1 MEVGEKQLKQR
12 ALAVL
17 GARGGHRDFRLDLI
31 ALALKG
37 KKVDFGKVLSMID
50 EMVVLLGKEQA
61 ADDEKKAYCE
71 AELDKAEDEQK
82 ELEHAVADLEKS
94 IEESKGNIATLTTEI
109 EDLQQGIIDLDKAV
123 AEATEQRKK
132 ENEENTETLAAN
144 NAAKDIIGI
153 AKNRLNKFY
162 NPKLYKA
169 APKRELTAEERI
181 SVNLGGTM
189 APTNAP
195 GGIAGTGVAVLVAV
209 AAQGAPPPP
218 PETFG
223 AYQKQG
229 EASGG
234 VMAMMDM
241 LVADLD
247 KEIQEM
253 EFEETDA
260 QKEYEEF
267 MAASAAK
274 RAADAKSIT
283 EKEAA
288 KAGLEAE
295 IEKMTLEH
303 KATMEAAMAKGEQL
317 KDLHLECDWLLENFE
332 VRKEARAG
340 EVDALKKAKA
350 VLSGADYSLVQTKV
364 QRHLRGRL

>member
-1 MEVGEKQLKQR
+1 
-12 ALAVL
+12 
-17 GARGGHRDFRLDLI
+17 
-31 ALALKG
+31 
-37 KKVDFGKVLSMID
+37 
-50 EMVVLLGKEQA
+50 
-61 ADDEKKAYCE
+61 
-71 AELDKAEDEQK
+71 
-82 ELEHAVADLEKS
+82 
-94 IEESKGNIATLTTEI
+94 
-109 EDLQQGIIDLDKAV
+109 
-123 AEATEQRKK
+123 
-132 ENEENTETLAAN
+132 
-144 NAAKDIIGI
+144 
-153 AKNRLNKFY
+153 
-162 NPKLYKA
+162 
-169 APKRELTAEERI
+169 
-181 SVNLGGTM
+181 M

-195 GGIAGTGVAVLVAV
+195 GGIAGTGVTALVHV
-209 AAQGAPPPP
+209 AAHNSRDADKVAPPPP
-218 PETFG
+218 PETYG
-223 AYQKQG
+223 AYQKQS
-229 EASGG
+229 EASSG

-340 EVDALKKAKA
+340 EVDALK
-350 VLSGADYSLVQTKV
+350 
-364 QRHLRGRL
+364 